1 MKFPQCNKNLI
12 DKNLEINMNLIQ
24 NIVSIIH
31 SLRKNNNLKIR
42 QPLKKI
48 SIFSNTN
55 IENILNF
62 KDIILAETNV
72 KNIEILND
80 SSSIFEYKIKPNFKI
95 LGKKYGNKM
104 KEISDEI
111 NNFNKQ
117 QIDELIKNKEITL
130 KNGIKIIEDEYIL
143 ETIPKEN
150 ICVEK
155 FDNIIIGLDT
165 IITEDLKEE
174 GIAREF
180 INIIQTYRKNNNYN
194 IDDVTNINFYCENK
208 EITNSILKYKDMIC
222 KTILCENLINS
233 DKNNTFN
240 FETDINEFNIK
251 LTLKVTI
258 CLFLFYFH

>member
-1 MKFPQCNKNLI
+1 MKFPEYNKNLI
-12 DKNLEINMNLIQ
+12 DEDLELNMNLIQ

-42 QPLKKI
+42 QPLAKI
-48 SIFSNTN
+48 SVFSNNN

-62 KDIILAETNV
+62 KDIILSETNV

-80 SSSIFEYKIKPNFKI
+80 SSSIFEYKIKPNFKV

-104 KEISDEI
+104 KEISEEI
-111 NNFNKQ
+111 NNFDKEK
-117 QIDELIKNKEITL
+117 IDELIKNKEITL
-130 KNGIKIIEDEYIL
+130 QNGIKIIEDEYIL

-155 FDNIIIGLDT
+155 FNNIIIGLDT
-165 IITEDLKEE
+165 IITEELKQE
-174 GIAREF
+174 GFAREF

-194 IDDVTNINFYCENK
+194 IDDVTNIDFFCKNN

-222 KTILCENLINS
+222 KTVLCKNLINS

-240 FETDINEFNIK
+240 FDDNINEDIIKINIS
-251 LTLKVTI
+251 LIL
-258 CLFLFYFH
+258 

>member
-1 MKFPQCNKNLI
+1 MKFPEYNKNLI

-95 LGKKYGNKM
+95 LGKKYGNK
-104 KEISDEI
+104 
-111 NNFNKQ
+111 
-117 QIDELIKNKEITL
+117 
-130 KNGIKIIEDEYIL
+130 
-143 ETIPKEN
+143 
-150 ICVEK
+150 
-155 FDNIIIGLDT
+155 
-165 IITEDLKEE
+165 
-174 GIAREF
+174 R
-180 INIIQTYRKNNNYN
+180 
-194 IDDVTNINFYCENK
+194 
-208 EITNSILKYKDMIC
+208 
-222 KTILCENLINS
+222 
-233 DKNNTFN
+233 
-240 FETDINEFNIK
+240 
-251 LTLKVTI
+251 
-258 CLFLFYFH
+258 

>member
-1 MKFPQCNKNLI
+1 MNFPQCNKNLI
-12 DKNLEINMNLIQ
+12 DKNLELNMNLIQ

-31 SLRKNNNLKIR
+31 SLRKNNDLRIR
-42 QPLKKI
+42 QPLAKI
-48 SIFSNTN
+48 SIFSNNN
-55 IENILNF
+55 IENILKF
-62 KDIILAETNV
+62 KDIILSETNV

-150 ICVEK
+150 ICVER

-165 IITEDLKEE
+165 VLDDELKQE

-194 IDDVTNINFYCENK
+194 IDDVTNIDFYCENN

-222 KTILCENLINS
+222 KTILCDKLTNS

-240 FETDINEFNIK
+240 FETDINEYNIK
-251 LTLKVTI
+251 INIKITL
-258 CLFLFYFH
+258 F

>member
-1 MKFPQCNKNLI
+1 MKFPEYNKNLI

-55 IENILNF
+55 IDNILNF

-72 KNIEILND
+72 KNIDIIDN
-80 SSSIFEYKIKPNFKI
+80 SSYIFDYKIKPNFKI

-104 KEISDEI
+104 KEIANEI
-111 NNFNKQ
+111 NNFTEEN
-117 QIDELIKNKEITL
+117 IDYLLKNKEIKLSNDIIL
-130 KNGIKIIEDEYIL
+130 KEDEYIL

-150 ICVEK
+150 ICVER

-165 IITEDLKEE
+165 VLDDELKQE
-174 GIAREF
+174 GIARDF
-180 INIIQTYRKNNNYN
+180 INIIQTYRKNNDFN
-194 IDDVTNINFYCENK
+194 IDESTNIDFYCSDK
-208 EITNSILKYKDMIC
+208 YIVDSILKNNELIC
-222 KTILCENLINS
+222 KTILCDKLINV
-233 DKNNTFN
+233 DDNINFTFESN
-240 FETDINEFNIK
+240 INDINIKINIMK
-251 LTLKVTI
+251 I
-258 CLFLFYFH
+258 